1 MILDLHPLGTL
12 SLALQ
17 KNLYRWLWLVS
28 CNVHNYSFTEVC
40 SALEIEL
47 IAILEGTQDI
57 AIHGGMQC
65 CYWYGVPPLPIYSST
80 VL

>member
-1 MILDLHPLGTL
+1 M
-12 SLALQ
+12 Q
-17 KNLYRWLWLVS
+17 FLYYTSNFLNFLFT
-28 CNVHNYSFTEVC
+28 CNYSFTEVC

-65 CYWYGVPPLPIYSST
+65 CYWYGVPPLPIYSSA